1 MWNLWLIISFPKH
14 FWKSNHLTMPN
25 GNERATI
32 DSFFFKF
39 QNNLVTSWLLIFLHQ
54 IDFMFSLFHI
64 FFSSP
69 WFYLCI
75 KRKTKNQMETWN
87 SKINVSTF
95 FLFSN
100 AYLIIIVY
108 RLFFFIFY
116 LLLTFPFWC
125 LPSFLYAPSHMT
137 CLCLLFEAN
146 TFTEFLSWK
155 RKTKWTRISSLI
167 RWILGIPYRHI

>member
-1 MWNLWLIISFPKH
+1 
-14 FWKSNHLTMPN
+14 MPN

-32 DSFFFKF
+32 DSFFLNFKIIWSRLGCLYF
-39 QNNLVTSWLLIFLHQ
+39 CIKLISCFPFH
-54 IDFMFSLFHI
+54 HI

-75 KRKTKNQMETWN
+75 KRKAKNQMETWN

-108 RLFFFIFY
+108 RLFFYFLFTVDLPILMPP
-116 LLLTFPFWC
+116 LLPICPFSYDVLVPPFWSEYIYWISQ
-125 LPSFLYAPSHMT
+125 LEKKDKMVENFIS
-137 CLCLLFEAN
+137 N
-146 TFTEFLSWK
+146 TVDSWYP
-155 RKTKWTRISSLI
+155 I
-167 RWILGIPYRHI
+167 

>member
-1 MWNLWLIISFPKH
+1 MGMNALQ
-14 FWKSNHLTMPN
+14 LTL
-25 GNERATI
+25 
-32 DSFFFKF
+32 FLKF

-64 FFSSP
+64 FFFFSP

-108 RLFFFIFY
+108 RLFFIIFY

-125 LPSFLYAPSHMT
+125 LP
-137 CLCLLFEAN
+137 LLPICPFSYDVLVPPFWSEYIYWISQLEKKDKMVENFISN
-146 TFTEFLSWK
+146 TVDSWYP
-155 RKTKWTRISSLI
+155 I
-167 RWILGIPYRHI
+167 

>member
-1 MWNLWLIISFPKH
+1 MGMNALQ
-14 FWKSNHLTMPN
+14 LTL
-25 GNERATI
+25 
-32 DSFFFKF
+32 FLKF

-108 RLFFFIFY
+108 RPFFYYLFTVDLPILMPP
-116 LLLTFPFWC
+116 LLPICPFSYDVLVPPFWSEYIYWISQ
-125 LPSFLYAPSHMT
+125 LEKKDKMVENFIS
-137 CLCLLFEAN
+137 N
-146 TFTEFLSWK
+146 TVDSWYP
-155 RKTKWTRISSLI
+155 I
-167 RWILGIPYRHI
+167 